1 MSAVTVVLALLS
13 ACANAAASV
22 LQRRAAVEWAGRA
35 PRPRGSRLRRT
46 AGRWA
51 GLLRRPF
58 WIAGT
63 AALVLSAA
71 FQAGALAVGRLSV
84 VQPLLASELL
94 FTLVVGSVVFQH
106 RPDGRTWLSFLALAA
121 GLALFLL
128 AVSPSG
134 GEATG
139 EATGWLPV
147 GAALALTV
155 SVLLLVARTLDGAAR
170 AAVLGCATAVCF
182 ACTAA
187 LVKEVTG
194 RIGDGF
200 AAVFANGY
208 PYAAAA
214 VGLLSFLLL
223 QSTLGAGTLA
233 ASQPALTLGDALV
246 SVGLGWSLFGERI
259 PLGPNL
265 LTGALG
271 AFLVAVGTAFL
282 AQSIPVSGSFDAEVG
297 RRRRPPG
304 GSAGTGGEGP
314 A

>member
-1 MSAVTVVLALLS
+1 MNVATVVLALFS

-22 LQRRAAVEWAGRA
+22 LQRRAAVEWADRQ
-35 PRPRGSRLRRT
+35 PEPPGSRMWR
-46 AGRWA
+46 AGGRWA
-51 GLLRRPF
+51 GLLSRPF
-58 WIAGT
+58 WIAGA

-71 FQAGALAVGRLSV
+71 FQAGALAFGRLSV

-94 FTLVVGSVVFQH
+94 FTLIVGSVVFH
-106 RPDGRTWLSFLALAA
+106 RRPAGRTWLSFLALAA

-134 GEATG
+134 GEETG

-147 GAALALTV
+147 AALLAVTV
-155 SVLLLVARTLDGAAR
+155 LVLLLVARTLHGAAR
-170 AAVLGCATAVCF
+170 AALLGCATAVCF
-182 ACTAA
+182 SCTAA
-187 LVKEVTG
+187 LIKEVTG
-194 RIGDGF
+194 RVGDGF
-200 AAVFANGY
+200 VAVFANGY

-246 SVGLGWSLFGERI
+246 SVGLGWALFGERI
-259 PLGPNL
+259 PLGLNL

-271 AFLVAVGTAFL
+271 AVLVAFGTAFL
-282 AQSIPVSGSFDAEVG
+282 AQSLPGSGSFDATVG
-297 RRRRPPG
+297 PKRHRARG
-304 GSAGTGGEGP
+304 GP
-314 A
+314 AG